1 MFGTMLR
8 IAFGSA
14 VIVAALPAHGGTAS
28 RAPFGIADRHAVE
41 AITLANAHGMR
52 VTLISYGA
60 SIQSVIV
67 PDREGHP
74 ADVALGYP
82 TLRGY
87 LEQPQYF
94 GATVGRVA
102 NRIAAGRFM
111 LDGHAYQTPVNNGL
125 NSLHGGTK
133 GFDKRVWTVT
143 RVGADPHGAAMAA
156 MELVSIDGD
165 QGYPGT
171 LTATATYTLGEDNSL
186 SVEYGAT
193 TDKPT
198 VVNLSNHAYWNLGG
212 EGNARGVM
220 DHRLTI
226 PADSFTPTDAGAI
239 PTGEIRPV
247 ERTVFDFRRATAIGA
262 RARDAAEEQIRFGRG
277 YDHNWV
283 IARDVAAEPRLVAR
297 VEDPVSGRV
306 LELLSDQP
314 GLQFYSGNFLDATSS
329 GKAGKLYREGDAFVL
344 EPQKF
349 PDTVNRPAFGSV
361 RLDPGQQYRNRIM
374 FHFSTVGR

>member
-8 IAFGSA
+8 IAIGSA
-14 VIVAALPAHGGTAS
+14 VIAAALPAQGGTVS
-28 RAPFGIADRHAVE
+28 RAPFGMADGHAVE

-67 PDREGHP
+67 PDRRGHP

-102 NRIAAGRFM
+102 NRIARGRFT
-111 LDGHAYQTPVNNGL
+111 LDGRAYQTPLNNGS

-143 RVGADPHGAAMAA
+143 RIGTDPHGAAMAA
-156 MELVSIDGD
+156 MKLVSADGD
-165 QGYPGT
+165 QGYPGM
-171 LTATATYTLGEDNSL
+171 LTATATYTLREDNSL
-186 SVEYGAT
+186 RVEYGAT

-212 EGNARGVM
+212 EGSDRGVM
-220 DHRLTI
+220 DHLLTI
-226 PADSFTPTDAGAI
+226 PADNFTPTDSGAI
-239 PTGEIRPV
+239 PTGEVRPV
-247 ERTVFDFRRATAIGA
+247 EGTVFDFRRATPIGA
-262 RARDAAEEQIRFGRG
+262 RVRAAAEEQIRFGRG

-283 IARDVAAEPRLVAR
+283 IARDVAVEPRLVAR

-306 LELLSDQP
+306 LEVLSDQP

-329 GKAGKLYREGDAFVL
+329 GKANKLYREGDAFVL

-361 RLDPGQQYRNRIM
+361 RLDPGQEYRNRIT
-374 FHFSTVGR
+374 FRFSTVGR